1 MLLVRHGQSEFN
13 AAFTLTR
20 VDPGIPDPELTEIGR
35 SQAATA
41 ADALAARDVVRL
53 VVSPYTRT
61 LQTARIIAERLGVPL
76 SIDPRV
82 RERAAFHCDIGT
94 PPGML
99 ARRFPEF
106 DFGGLGDPWWHDH
119 LSLGRGE
126 TEEELAARAEHFR
139 RDMAASPDWRRVAV
153 ITHWGF
159 VRALTGR
166 QAQNGEIVPFDVSGG
181 KTE

>member
-13 AAFTLTR
+13 AAFTFTR

-35 SQAATA
+35 TQAAA
-41 ADALAARDVVRL
+41 AAEALLGHDVTRL

-61 LQTARIIAERLGVPL
+61 LQTARIIAERLGVPF

-94 PPGML
+94 PPADL

-106 DFGGLGDPWWHDH
+106 DFAGLDHPWWHDH
-119 LSLGRGE
+119 LSLGRAE
-126 TEEELAARAEHFR
+126 TEQELAHRAEHFR
-139 RDMAASPDWRRVAV
+139 RDMAAREDWRRVAV

-166 QAQNGEIVPFDVSGG
+166 QAQNGEIIVYDAS
-181 KTE
+181 TA